1 MDMFDNLFD
10 RAKEVYDAASKK
22 TCEVYEVSKLKLEIV
37 NLNNEIKKLYEKLGS
52 CIYSMVK
59 ADYENQDVVDSIT
72 EEIDDCKIRINY
84 LQKKLGDMKNLIV
97 CENCG
102 TKNSIENFYCK
113 NCGTRIKSEF
123 SDEYEESQQQ
133 CDECDDYVEGED
145 NKDFFEE

>member
-22 TCEVYEVSKLKLEIV
+22 TCEVYETSKLKLEIV

-52 CIYSMVK
+52 CVYSMVK
-59 ADYENQDVVDSIT
+59 ADYENQDVLDSIT

-84 LQKKLGDMKNLIV
+84 LQKKLGEMKNFII

-102 TKNSIENFYCK
+102 AKNSQDNFYCK

-123 SDEYEESQQQ
+123 SDEYAEQQQ
-133 CDECDDYVEGED
+133 QSDDCVGDEQEND
-145 NKDFFEE
+145 NFFEE